1 VNLNE
6 IQQNLKAPKAQR
18 NNFGNYNYRS
28 CEDILQAVKPMLDN
42 GTLTLTDDI
51 REVAGKPYVVAK
63 ATLTDGEGNV
73 TSCTGIAREAEV
85 QKGMMPAQISGA
97 TSSYARKY
105 ALNGLFAI
113 DDTKDDDATNEH
125 KQPKKASDGKRPKDP
140 TDPTNPADM
149 TFGI

>member
-85 QKGMMPAQISGA
+85 QKGMMPATEG
-97 TSSYARKY
+97 Y
-105 ALNGLFAI
+105 
-113 DDTKDDDATNEH
+113 DASPNIRGYQLIRSEVRSERTVCH
-125 KQPKKASDGKRPKDP
+125 
-140 TDPTNPADM
+140 
-149 TFGI
+149 

>member
-1 VNLNE
+1 
-6 IQQNLKAPKAQR
+6 
-18 NNFGNYNYRS
+18 
-28 CEDILQAVKPMLDN
+28 
-42 GTLTLTDDI
+42 
-51 REVAGKPYVVAK
+51 
-63 ATLTDGEGNV
+63 
-73 TSCTGIAREAEV
+73 
-85 QKGMMPAQISGA
+85 MMPAQISGA